1 MSRAEMKFLIMLLID
16 SIYFSG
22 IVTYGVFLQTINTL
36 NYLQTFLVVLSVP
49 IILILGSALY
59 FLTGA
64 SIPGVEDGE

>member
-1 MSRAEMKFLIMLLID
+1 MSRADMKFLIMLLID

-49 IILILGSALY
+49 IILILGLALY

-64 SIPGVEDGE
+64 SIHGGNDGQ